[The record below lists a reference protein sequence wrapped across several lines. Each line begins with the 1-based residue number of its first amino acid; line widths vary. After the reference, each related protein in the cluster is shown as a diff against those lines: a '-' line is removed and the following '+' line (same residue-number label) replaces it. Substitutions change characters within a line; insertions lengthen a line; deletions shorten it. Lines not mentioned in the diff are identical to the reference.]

1 MPLLLANYYQQQQ
14 QHRQQVARARA
25 SINGMLLEYKNA
37 CNTNQSNS
45 SSSSNS
51 SSGSNSS
58 SSGSSS
64 HRRRQQLV
72 KAEALTMSTPTTTSK
87 YKINSDAT
95 DNAAAA
101 TLLYH
106 HHHHH
111 HHHLH
116 QQQQQQLQQQQQQL
130 QQQQQ
135 QQQQQHQLQQQQQL
149 LLQQQL
155 LQQHVANSSPLQH
168 LSNLFGQHL
177 PTHSLQHLITA
188 EYWQQQQQQRC
199 QPPAT
204 STLATIKSEPTTQ
217 SPVPSPS
224 PSPTT
229 ITTATAK
236 TTTATRESAEDDA
249 SVFSFTPQQHV
260 NFAASLVALQQ
271 NDAAPQ
277 ATATA
282 TATTAA
288 AAATSPTTTTARA
301 AMSAATS
308 PAPAT
313 SDANDDDNNMQSAGV
328 GNFKFETQNVAK
340 SEALTSCEQN
350 EESQDNED
358 VDTNMRDVSA
368 NHRHRHSDKDNG
380 NSLLQS
386 SDEFV
391 EQQQQQQQQLQLGSN
406 CATLLSPFNLKT
418 EPELLQRE
426 AEEEEQEEQ
435 DEEEDEQEQKATQQQ
450 ELTLFEHFSNAS
462 AKDVRDLEHCLKLQD
477 QNDISRLSR
486 SPSPLQSNASDCDD
500 NNSSVGTSSD
510 RCRSP
515 LSPALLLTQ
524 QQAKRQLL
532 SMPHPAHHHNHH
544 HHQQQHQQQQQLHH
558 NNHHNHHQVYKMEQP
573 DEDYDDANGGALNLT
588 SDNSRHSTQS
598 PSNSVKS
605 ALAASPPSAELHH
618 APSPV
623 APMISPVLPPTVA
636 TPTPTSMAAA
646 AAAAAAVATTVASGM
661 QPMLALPGLS
671 SPQAQFAAAGLGL
684 NNPLLAGSISP
695 QDFAQLQQ
703 LLQQRQVALQQ
714 QFNSYMELL
723 RSGSLGLAQDDP
735 ALNTQVAA
743 AQFLMQSQLQALA
756 QATQQLQ
763 ALQKQQQ
770 RQQEQLQESLSL
782 CKSPLLQ
789 PRSSTPHARSPP
801 AAIAAAAASVHS
813 PASSPHLHHPLQ
825 ITPPNSA
832 ASLKLSGM
840 LTPSTPTSGTHN
852 HNHSQNS
859 ITTPQPKTVASA
871 AAARAAGEPSPEET
885 TDLEELEQ
893 FAKTFKQRR
902 IKLGFTQGDVGLAM
916 GKLYGNDFSQTTIS
930 RFEALNLS
938 FKNMCKL
945 KPLLQK
951 WLDDADRTIQ
961 ATGGVFDPAALQA
974 TVSTPEIIGRRRKK
988 RTSIETTI
996 RGALEKAFMA
1006 NQKPTSEEISQ
1017 LADRLGMEKEVV
1029 RVWFCNRRQK
1039 EKRINPSLDSPTG
1052 ADDDESSYMMS

>member
-1 MPLLLANYYQQQQ
+1 
-14 QHRQQVARARA
+14 
-25 SINGMLLEYKNA
+25 
-37 CNTNQSNS
+37 
-45 SSSSNS
+45 
-51 SSGSNSS
+51 
-58 SSGSSS
+58 
-64 HRRRQQLV
+64 
-72 KAEALTMSTPTTTSK
+72 MSTPTTTSK
-87 YKINSDAT
+87 YKINGEAT
-95 DNAAAA
+95 ESVAAS

-106 HHHHH
+106 HPHHHH
-111 HHHLH
+111 HHPHPHSHSHSHHHHPH
-116 QQQQQQLQQQQQQL
+116 QQALQQS
-130 QQQQQ
+130 Q
-135 QQQQQHQLQQQQQL
+135 QQQQQHHHQQL

-155 LQQHVANSSPLQH
+155 LQQHVASSSPLQH

-177 PTHSLQHLITA
+177 PTQSLQHLIAA
-188 EYWQQQQQQRC
+188 EYWQQQQQQ
-199 QPPAT
+199 QQQHTA
-204 STLATIKSEPTTQ
+204 ATIKSEPTTQ
-217 SPVPSPS
+217 SAAA
-224 PSPTT
+224 
-229 ITTATAK
+229 AT
-236 TTTATRESAEDDA
+236 
-249 SVFSFTPQQHV
+249 SVFNFTPQQHV

-271 NDAAPQ
+271 NDALPE
-277 ATATA
+277 ATMAAATQPT
-282 TATTAA
+282 TATTSTAAAASAAAA
-288 AAATSPTTTTARA
+288 AAATLQAPTATTQAT
-301 AMSAATS
+301 AAT
-308 PAPAT
+308 T
-313 SDANDDDNNMQSAGV
+313 IDDENNEDDDDDDDGSNMQNAGV
-328 GNFKFETQNVAK
+328 GDFKFEPSQKDVCGAAN
-340 SEALTSCEQN
+340 EAIVTSPMEDKDETLTA
-350 EESQDNED
+350 

-368 NHRHRHSDKDNG
+368 NHSGSFGSSGSTRSSGPTSPCPPQLSASHSPFSERGDEMEGGKKLTLELKLQSCDEYVEQPKDKD
-380 NSLLQS
+380 SERLQPAQIANNNAS
-386 SDEFV
+386 SP
-391 EQQQQQQQQLQLGSN
+391 LQL
-406 CATLLSPFNLKT
+406 KK
-418 EPELLQRE
+418 ELELEQE
-426 AEEEEQEEQ
+426 QEQELGEEQEMGENEGEQ
-435 DEEEDEQEQKATQQQ
+435 DDLG
-450 ELTLFEHFSNAS
+450 LTGAAVALYGHLNNAS
-462 AKDVRDLEHCLKLQD
+462 KDVRDLEQCLKLQEPS
-477 QNDISRLSR
+477 DISRLSR

-515 LSPALLLTQ
+515 LSPALSLTH

-532 SMPHPAHHHNHH
+532 SLQPHPAHHHHNPHHLNHH
-544 HHQQQHQQQQQLHH
+544 LNHHQQ
-558 NNHHNHHQVYKMEQP
+558 YKQEAAEEEE
-573 DEDYDDANGGALNLT
+573 EDFEDANGGALNLT

-598 PSNSVKS
+598 PANSVKS
-605 ALAASPPSAELHH
+605 GLASPPAQGPV
-618 APSPV
+618 AVTVPSPM
-623 APMISPVLPPTVA
+623 APMISPVLPASCGVGGAVVGGVGGASSPN
-636 TPTPTSMAAA
+636 SMAAA
-646 AAAAAAVATTVASGM
+646 AAAAAAMASGIS
-661 QPMLALPGLS
+661 PLLAIPGMS
-671 SPQAQFAAAGLGL
+671 SPQAQLAAAGLGL
-684 NNPLLAGSISP
+684 SNPLLAGSLSP
-695 QDFAQLQQ
+695 QDFAQFQQ

-735 ALNTQVAA
+735 AITTQVAA
-743 AQFLMQSQLQALA
+743 AQFLMQSQIQALS

-770 RQQEQLQESLSL
+770 RQQQQQQQQEQLQLEPLSL
-782 CKSPLLQ
+782 NHKGNMVPH
-789 PRSSTPHARSPP
+789 PRSSTPHSAPLRSP
-801 AAIAAAAASVHS
+801 ISVHS
-813 PASSPHLHHPLQ
+813 PASSPQQLHHQHQHHHHHHHHHPLQ

-840 LTPSTPTSGTHN
+840 LTPSTPTSGT
-852 HNHSQNS
+852 QMQGMGGNS
-859 ITTPQPKTVASA
+859 SSSATTTPQNHPKTVASA

-1052 ADDDESSYMMS
+1052 ADEDDSPFMMH